1 LLARRVSKGCGCLWG
16 LDAVGMDEKEMRDVR
31 VGNVS
36 EVDGDVGEEVGCA
49 LGLLGVEFVESE
61 GAGLDVSSSEAFCS
75 C

>member
-1 LLARRVSKGCGCLWG
+1 
-16 LDAVGMDEKEMRDVR
+16 MDEKEMRDVR